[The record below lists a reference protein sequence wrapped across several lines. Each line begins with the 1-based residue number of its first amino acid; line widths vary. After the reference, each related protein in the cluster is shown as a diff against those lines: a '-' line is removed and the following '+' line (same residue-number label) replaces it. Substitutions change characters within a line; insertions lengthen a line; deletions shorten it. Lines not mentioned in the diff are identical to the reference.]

1 MESQLNRTSTFSNI
15 ATMAYRNLLKTLHNP
30 DRLMDVVLQPVMF
43 MIMFG
48 YLFGGA
54 VAGGVAAYLPTIVP
68 GILMQ
73 TMLSAAAGS
82 GSQIREDLDSGVFDR
97 FKSLPMA
104 HIAPL
109 AGQLFADIL
118 RLTIAAVASITTGY
132 LMGWRPEAGIGWV
145 LMAGLLAIFSG
156 WAFSWIFALL
166 GLLSKSA
173 TMVQS
178 FSMMAMMILSF
189 MSNAFIPVKTLPTFV
204 RAIANANPLSFVIT
218 AIRELLTKG
227 AWTETSLIV
236 LLLGIGIVI
245 IFAPLTVWAYNHNN

>member
-1 MESQLNRTSTFSNI
+1 MESQLNRTSTFANI

-97 FKSLPMA
+97 FKSLPMT

-109 AGQLFADIL
+109 AGQLFADVL

-132 LMGWRPEAGIGWV
+132 LMGWRPEAGIGWA

>member
-1 MESQLNRTSTFSNI
+1 MIAKINRTTTLSNI

-30 DRLMDVVLQPVMF
+30 DRLMDVVVQPVMF
-43 MIMFG
+43 MVMFG

-82 GSQIREDLDSGVFDR
+82 GSQIREDLDAGVFDR

-109 AGQLFADIL
+109 AGQLFADVL
-118 RLTIAAVASITTGY
+118 RLTIAAMVSIATGY
-132 LMGWRPEAGIGWV
+132 AMGWRPTAGIMWV

-166 GLLSKSA
+166 GLLAKSA

-178 FSMMAMMILSF
+178 FSMMAMMLLSF
-189 MSNAFIPVKTLPTFV
+189 MSNAFIPVKTLPTVV
-204 RAIANANPLSFVIT
+204 RVVANANPLSFVIT
-218 AIRELLTKG
+218 AVRELLTRG
-227 AWTETSLIV
+227 VWTGTSLLV
-236 LLLGIGIVI
+236 LVFGMGIVFV
-245 IFAPLTVWAYNHNN
+245 FAPLTVWAYNHNR

>member
-1 MESQLNRTSTFSNI
+1 MEAKINRTNTLSNI
-15 ATMAYRNLLKTLHNP
+15 ATMAYRNLLKTWHNP
-30 DRLMDVVLQPVMF
+30 DRLMDVIVQPVMF
-43 MIMFG
+43 MVMFG

-97 FKSLPMA
+97 FKSLPIA

-109 AGQLFADIL
+109 AGQLFADVL
-118 RLTIAAVASITTGY
+118 RLTIAAAASIVTGY
-132 LMGWRPEAGIGWV
+132 LMGWRPAAGIGWMIV
-145 LMAGLLAIFSG
+145 AALLAIFSG

-166 GLLSKSA
+166 GLLAKSA

-178 FSMMAMMILSF
+178 FSTMAMMLLSF
-189 MSNAFIPVKTLPTFV
+189 MSNAFIPVKTLPTV
-204 RAIANANPLSFVIT
+204 ARIIANANPLSFVIT
-218 AIRELLTKG
+218 AVR
-227 AWTETSLIV
+227 
-236 LLLGIGIVI
+236 
-245 IFAPLTVWAYNHNN
+245 